1 MQSLSVHFARCFK
14 NEEYFCCLRTAS
26 GAFRTRN
33 SFVVCVLR
41 AVLLGGIQFCYCAL
55 CKLCFFSQT
64 RNTLVDYALRA
75 VLLEK

>member
-14 NEEYFCCLRTAS
+14 NEEYFCCLRTSS
-26 GAFRTRN
+26 GTFITRN
-33 SFVVCVLR
+33 TFAVRTLR
-41 AVLLGGIQFCYCAL
+41 AVLLGGIQFAVCAL

-75 VLLEK
+75 VLLE